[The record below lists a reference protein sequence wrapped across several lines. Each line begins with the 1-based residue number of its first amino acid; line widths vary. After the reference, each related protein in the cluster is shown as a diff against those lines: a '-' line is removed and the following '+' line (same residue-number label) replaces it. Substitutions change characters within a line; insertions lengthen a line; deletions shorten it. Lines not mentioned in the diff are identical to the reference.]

1 LIFRDQIVHVG
12 FGFSELHLVHTFTGV
27 PVEESLSSEHGG
39 ELLSNSLEH
48 LLDSGGVT
56 QEGHGHLESLGGDV
70 TNGGLDVVGDP
81 FNEVRRVLVLDVQH
95 LLVDF
100 LGGHSS
106 SEEGGGGKVTAVSG
120 VSGAHH
126 VLGVEHLLG
135 ELGDGQSSVLL
146 GSSGGEGGETNHE
159 EMESGEGDQVDGQLS
174 EVRVQL
180 TGESQAA
187 SHTGHGGGDE
197 MVKVTIGG
205 GGQFEGSEADIVKS
219 FVIDDHTFIGVFNQ
233 LMDGQGSVVRLND
246 GVRDLGGGDNG
257 EGFHDS
263 VGVFFSDLGDEES
276 SHTGSGTTT
285 QGVGDLE
292 TLEAVTAFGLLSHDV
307 EDGVDEFGTF
317 GVMTFGPVVSGS
329 GLAEDEVV
337 GSEELTEGASSD
349 GVHGSGFKI
358 HKDGSGN
365 VSTTSGFVIVDI
377 DSFQLKVG
385 VSVVSSG
392 RVNSVFVGNDFPEFG
407 TDLVT
412 ALTSLNMNDFSHFLK
427 LNYY

>member
-1 LIFRDQIVHVG
+1 MILLIFRDQIVHVG

-187 SHTGHGGGDE
+187 GHTGHGGGDE

-219 FVIDDHTFIGVFNQ
+219 FVIDDHTLIGVFNQ

-292 TLEAVTAFGLLSHDV
+292 TLEAVAAFGFFSHDIK
-307 EDGVDEFGTF
+307 DGVDEFGSF
-317 GVMTFGPVVSGS
+317 GVMTFGPVVTGT
-329 GLAEDEVV
+329 GLSEHEVV
-337 GSEELTEGASSD
+337 GSEELAERTGSD
-349 GVHGSGFKI
+349 GVHGSGFEI
-358 HKDGSGN
+358 HKDGSGY
-365 VSTTSGFVIVDI
+365 VSASGGFIIVHI
-377 DSFQLKVG
+377 DSFQLEVG
-385 VSVVSSG
+385 VSVVGTG

-412 ALTSLNMNDFSHFLK
+412 ALTSLNVNDFSHF
-427 LNYY
+427 

>member
-12 FGFSELHLVHTFTGV
+12 FGFSD
-27 PVEESLSSEHGG
+27 
-39 ELLSNSLEH
+39 SLEH

-174 EVRVQL
+174 KVRVQL

-219 FVIDDHTFIGVFNQ
+219 FVIDDHTLIGVFNQ

-246 GVRDLGGGDNG
+246 GIRHLGGGDNG
-257 EGFHDS
+257 EGFHDSVGVFFSDLGDEES

-292 TLEAVTAFGLLSHDV
+292 TLEAVAAFGLLSHDV

>member
-1 LIFRDQIVHVG
+1 MIFRDQIVHVG

-95 LLVDF
+95 LFVDF

-106 SEEGGGGKVTAVSG
+106 SEQGGGGQVAAVSG

-159 EMESGEGDQVDGQLS
+159 EMESGEGDQVDSQLS

-187 SHTGHGGGDE
+187 SHTGHGGRDE

-292 TLEAVTAFGLLSHDV
+292 TLEAVAAFGFFSHDIK
-307 EDGVDEFGTF
+307 DGVDEFGTF